1 MEPQRTIDSLFRMY
15 REAIQTNDYRQAVQ
29 TLRNLDKVDP
39 SQNWKGNLVQAE
51 KAFQVQLESA
61 FEDALGK
68 NDAQTAANLA
78 REYLAEPWLITPMGG
93 AATAMRAYIGGF
105 EAAQGHK
112 ALRIKQRPMTEVT
125 PSPASTSEYLA
136 PPHQDKRKFGII
148 VAACVVTIL
157 ALAAGFFVV
166 WQDGEKKKRKAEEQ
180 AEMLRQQEAESAQKG
195 AMLENAITNLAL
207 VVNQAIGQLEKMKSK
222 IRTTDNPDHFANEEL
237 PMEQGKV
244 RDARRTAKS
253 QGVADDILASY
264 EERFDKAVAEVDIAI
279 KKRKLELDAVRK
291 NEQPLGEPESGE
303 LETGESELDKDG
315 SGAEASDDTHLPFSN
330 ADAVRV
336 VGINELKDHDFIR
349 RYAKMTV
356 FYYADGDRKD
366 FASEEVSMKKM
377 GTSCIWSP
385 KPEDVV
391 RKSTGLFTI
400 WYSEKDKTAYWVWN
414 LPRGAEHGEKWF
426 QGPNDEDERV
436 RIDMKQTVFGNSS
449 SVYGLYVKHLGNPT
463 YVVARSQDGDAGI
476 GIALRNQTE
485 TSDNLVSDKLCKLF
499 RPDEEVVAQYRAK
512 LEAVIDNQR
521 TKIVVA
527 KSEVERL
534 ERVVRELERDVSTF
548 KRLLSDYARSRD
560 REEKARKASRYGD
573 VEIENAARR
582 TKEIMLAMQEVA
594 TKIVASVK
602 EMQGM
607 TFSEKE
613 LLRCNNPDEVDTLLK
628 SRHIFDS
635 NGNVLRKDLKIAVKA
650 AQDDLEKA
658 KKSLAD
664 FEANFEK
671 QWREVA
677 EESRYAVTAVR
688 GSKESGKA
696 RK

>member
-112 ALRIKQRPMTEVT
+112 ALRIMQRPMTEVT
-125 PSPASTSEYLA
+125 PSPASTTEYLA

-148 VAACVVTIL
+148 VAAGVVTIL
-157 ALAAGFFVV
+157 ALAAGIFVV
-166 WQDGEKKKRKAEEQ
+166 RQDGEKKKRKAEEQ
-180 AEMLRQQEAESAQKG
+180 AEMLRQQEAVQQS

-244 RDARRTAKS
+244 RDARLTAKS
-253 QGVADDILASY
+253 QGVTDDVLASY
-264 EERFDKAVAEVDIAI
+264 DERFYKAAAEVNATI
-279 KKRKLELDAVRK
+279 KKRKLELEAARM
-291 NEQPLGEPESGE
+291 NEQPLGEPEA
-303 LETGESELDKDG
+303 GESELDKDG

-349 RYAKMTV
+349 RYGKMTV

-400 WYSEKDKTAYWVWN
+400 WYSEKDKTAYWFWN

-436 RIDMKQTVFGNSS
+436 KIDLKQTVFGKSP

-463 YVVARSQDGDAGI
+463 YVVARSHDGDAEI

-485 TSDNLVSDKLCKLF
+485 TSDNLVSDKLCKSF

-512 LEAVIDNQR
+512 LEAAIDNQR
-521 TKIVVA
+521 KIVEKA
-527 KSEVERL
+527 KSEVERG
-534 ERVVRELERDVSTF
+534 ERVARELERDVSTF
-548 KRLLSDYARSRD
+548 KRLLADYARSRD
-560 REEKARKASRYGD
+560 REEKARKTSRYGYGD

-582 TKEIMLAMQEVA
+582 KKEIMLAMQEVA
-594 TKIVASVK
+594 TKIVASIK
-602 EMQGM
+602 ESPFVAGLSL
-607 TFSEKE
+607 SEKE
-613 LLRCNNPDEVDTLLK
+613 LMRCNNPDEVDTLLK
-628 SRHIFDS
+628 SKHIFNSDGTVS
-635 NGNVLRKDLKIAVKA
+635 RKDLKIAVKA

-658 KKSLAD
+658 KKTLAD

-671 QWREVA
+671 QWRKVA